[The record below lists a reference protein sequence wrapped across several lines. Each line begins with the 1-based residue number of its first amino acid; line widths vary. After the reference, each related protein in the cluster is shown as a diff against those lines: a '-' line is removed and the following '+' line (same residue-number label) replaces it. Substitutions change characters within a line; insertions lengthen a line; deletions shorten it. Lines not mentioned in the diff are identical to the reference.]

1 MSTKQQKGFKY
12 LSMNHKNA
20 NYNNFLHIFCVVI
33 SKKIY
38 EGSTP
43 PLTLNW
49 VMEGGGDFTPP
60 PPPRVG
66 FHLIIRN
73 DKSCNPGILQHSV
86 TFY

>member
-1 MSTKQQKGFKY
+1 MFYGVNVYQAAKGFKD

-33 SKKIY
+33 SKKFMKDL
-38 EGSTP
+38 P
-43 PLTLNW
+43 LLPLT
-49 VMEGGGDFTPP
+49 PR

-73 DKSCNPGILQHSV
+73 DKSCNPGILQH
-86 TFY
+86 